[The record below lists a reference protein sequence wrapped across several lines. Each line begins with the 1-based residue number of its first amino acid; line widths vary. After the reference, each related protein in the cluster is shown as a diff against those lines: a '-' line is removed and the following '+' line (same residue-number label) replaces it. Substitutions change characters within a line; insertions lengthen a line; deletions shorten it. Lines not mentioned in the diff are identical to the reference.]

1 MRRFLV
7 ILTCVLL
14 LMPASAHSGGTDSQ
28 GGHYNRSTGEYHF
41 HHGYPAHQHENGV
54 CPYAFDDQT
63 GRNSGTPSTGS
74 SGTKHSTTVSPTP
87 SAPAPAK
94 EQSKDSWVSWVIVGV
109 VLTFWLGPVVIATVA
124 ALCSIPSQLLAARRR
139 RKEQRLKEQAAQER
153 FQKEREEFFSTYQ
166 GRSLDELVP
175 PATLGA
181 FIGEDG
187 LPCGPGLGKWGSE
200 YTVFVT
206 GTKSPVFHRTSVCGT
221 ACGFPVNLVRVGHRR
236 PCSRCYRHT
245 PVPDLTWYYERKK
258 LLDRCRY
265 YDVYPFEEQ
274 E

>member
-14 LMPASAHSGGTDSQ
+14 LMPASAHGGATDFQ

-54 CPYAFDDQT
+54 CPYAFDDRT
-63 GRNSGTPSTGS
+63 GWNSGASGTGS
-74 SGTKHSTTVSPTP
+74 SDSKFPAVISPTP
-87 SAPAPAK
+87 TSPAK
-94 EQSKDSWVSWVIVGV
+94 AQSKSSWVSWIFMALYLVIG
-109 VLTFWLGPVVIATVA
+109 LGPVIIALA
-124 ALCSIPSQLLAARRR
+124 SWLCSIPQRILDARKR

-187 LPCGPGLGKWGSE
+187 LPCGPGPGKWGSE

-206 GTKSPVFHRTSVCGT
+206 GAKSPVFHRTSACGT
-221 ACGFPVNLVRVGHRR
+221 ACGSPVNLVRVGHRR